1 MFEHGEKCE
10 SLVIRGMKEE
20 TFQAERNNVSATL
33 DSELGIGGDL
43 RGHCEEPNM
52 RVAQDGMY
60 ESHNK
65 SSSVLKSEQYW

>member
-33 DSELGIGGDL
+33 DRTWHW
-43 RGHCEEPNM
+43 RGFERP
-52 RVAQDGMY
+52 
-60 ESHNK
+60 
-65 SSSVLKSEQYW
+65 L